1 MRRLFLLSRST
12 CIVLYVLWGFVVAC
26 SSLPQIPPPPPT
38 TASPRLVGASGE
50 LPPERSTAILDAIE
64 RRSGSSELLARHLA
78 IEETITD
85 LPLVVGNRVT
95 LLEDGPATYKAMYVA
110 IRAAKDHIN
119 LETYILED
127 DEIGH
132 QLADLLVEKR
142 AQGVEVNVI
151 YDSVGS
157 ISTAESYF
165 ERLREHGVN
174 IAQFNPIVPLDAKRG
189 WEVNQRNHRKLLI
202 ADGKVAFTGG
212 INYSS
217 VYSGGSFRRPSRRPA
232 SSGVPWR
239 DTHLRIEGPV
249 VGEFQKL
256 FLQTW
261 AGQGGPSLGDRQYF
275 PALERKG
282 TQIVRAIATAPDT
295 RPSLL
300 YLTLTSAIAHA
311 ERTIHL
317 TNAYFVPDPQ
327 FIQALKAA
335 AQRGVDVKLI
345 LPSQTDFWA
354 PLYAG
359 RSHYF
364 DLLQAGVE
372 IYERQGALLHA
383 KTGVIDE
390 VWSMVGSSN
399 LDWRSFVHNYE
410 LDAVVLGPEF
420 AGEMEAAFDRDLA
433 QSTRIQLAAWNNRSL
448 ASRARELAARIWEY
462 WL

>member
-1 MRRLFLLSRST
+1 
-12 CIVLYVLWGFVVAC
+12 
-26 SSLPQIPPPPPT
+26 
-38 TASPRLVGASGE
+38 VGASGE